1 MSGML
6 PLYKLIDR
14 PGVRATYPG
23 IEQDYQRTF
32 QVLRSL
38 PCDVFLGGHGCLIPS
53 WTSAA

>member
-1 MSGML
+1 VSGML